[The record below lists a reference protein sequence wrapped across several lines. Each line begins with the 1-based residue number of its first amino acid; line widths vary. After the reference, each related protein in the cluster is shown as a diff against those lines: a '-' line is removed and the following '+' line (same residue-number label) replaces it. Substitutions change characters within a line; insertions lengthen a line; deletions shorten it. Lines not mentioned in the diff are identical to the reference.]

1 MLNFLRFWLI
11 LQLFGLIALPLAWR
25 LFAHL
30 PDRGY
35 AFSKPLGLLAAGY
48 VLWLGASLGLLRN
61 NAGGAV
67 LAMLAVLALGVWLG
81 RGGLHAADD
90 GERPLFVFFKQRWRL
105 ILTSELLFL
114 LAMVAWAFFRAYNP
128 DIAGTEK
135 PMEFAFLN
143 GILASPQFPP
153 HDPWLAGYGISYYYF
168 GYVQLNML
176 VLLSGVVPG
185 VAFNLGVAAIFALTV
200 LGAFGLGYNL
210 VAGDSHPARGLR
222 AGFYGGLSALF
233 VAIMG
238 NLEVI
243 LEMVQARGLL
253 KSGLQQFF
261 DIKDLANAPVTGS
274 WQPQQ
279 FWWWWRASRTIH
291 DYNFSGTASQ
301 EVIDEF
307 PMFSFLL
314 GDMHPHVL
322 ALPFV
327 LLTIALALNLFRRPP
342 ATSTPS
348 ADSAEEDAGQ
358 MQRLLGNWLAAGRRV
373 VAGFGLDGWGLPIYG
388 VALGAL
394 GFLNTWDFPIYLF
407 LVTLVYALR
416 RGLDGLRRDAR
427 FWREI
432 VLVFV
437 SLALI
442 GFAAYLPFYVSF
454 SSQAGG
460 ILPNLYNPTR
470 FVQYFLMFG
479 PFLVA
484 TIALLG
490 VALRRH
496 PLQRSALISWT
507 LAALG
512 LPLLFFFG
520 IIIAGGIS
528 PNLRALVERTLG
540 QSVSAVIPQV
550 LMLRVQ
556 TPFTWLVVG
565 IMLALIAVLGLRVWS
580 DSEQRP
586 SQHLVFV
593 LAMLFTAL
601 LLTYG
606 VEFVYLRDSFG
617 TRMNTVFKFY
627 YQAWVLMAVAS
638 AYALHYVHTRAAAST
653 RTVTWIVMALLVL
666 GGLFYPLFAIPSKA
680 NNFQS
685 DPTLDGAHF
694 VAAYRPDEAA
704 VIQWLRQNTPPEAV
718 IVEATGGSY
727 TDFNTISA
735 HSGRATLLGWG
746 GHELQWRGTYE
757 IPGQREPEIETLYR
771 NQDREA
777 VRRIV
782 TKYGIDYL
790 IVGPREIDKYKIPA
804 NRLSAF
810 EPAWKPVFSNGSY
823 TVYRWHGG

>member
-1 MLNFLRFWLI
+1 MLNFLRFWFI
-11 LQLFGLIALPLAWR
+11 LQLFGLVAMPLAWR

-35 AFSKPLGLLAAGY
+35 TFSKPLGLLAAGY
-48 VLWLGASLGLLRN
+48 VLWLGASLGVLRN

-67 LAMLAVLALGVWLG
+67 LAMALVLLLGVWLG
-81 RGGLHAADD
+81 RAGLHAGED
-90 GERPLFVFFKQRWRL
+90 GERPLIAFFKQRWRL
-105 ILTSELLFL
+105 VLTSELLFL
-114 LAMVAWAFFRAYNP
+114 LAMAAWAFFRAYNP

-176 VLLSGVVPG
+176 VQLSGVIPG
-185 VAFNLGVAAIFALTV
+185 VAFNLGLAAIFALTV

-210 VAGDSHPARGLR
+210 VAGDTKPARGLR
-222 AGFYGGLSALF
+222 AGLYGGLSALF
-233 VAIMG
+233 VAVMG

-243 LEMVQARGLL
+243 LEVLRTRGLL
-253 KSGLQQFF
+253 TPGLQKFF
-261 DIKDLANAPVTGS
+261 DIKDLGNAPVTGS
-274 WQPQQ
+274 WRPEQ

-291 DYNFSGTASQ
+291 DYNFSGTANQ

-327 LLTIALALNLFRRPP
+327 LLTIALALNLFRRP
-342 ATSTPS
+342 TPEL
-348 ADSAEEDAGQ
+348 APVPDSQGEETAWVQGIVRDW
-358 MQRLLGNWLAAGRRV
+358 RSAGRCV

-388 VALGAL
+388 MALGAL

-416 RGLDGLRRDAR
+416 RGFDGVRRDAH

-432 VLVFV
+432 IITFV
-437 SLALI
+437 GLFLI
-442 GFAAYLPFYVSF
+442 GFIAYLPFYVSF

-470 FVQYFLMFG
+470 FAQFFLMFG

-496 PLQRSALISWT
+496 PPQRASLASWGLT
-507 LAALG
+507 VLL
-512 LPLLFFFG
+512 LPLLFLFA
-520 IIIAGGIS
+520 IIIFGGIN
-528 PNLRALVERTLG
+528 PGLRHLVERTLG
-540 QSVSAVIPQV
+540 QPVSTVIPH
-550 LMLRVQ
+550 LLSLRLQ

-565 IMLALIAVLGLRVWS
+565 GLLTLIAVLAMQVWS
-580 DSEQRP
+580 KSEKRP
-586 SQHLVFV
+586 SRHLVFV
-593 LAMLFTAL
+593 LALLFTAL

-638 AYALHYVHTRAAAST
+638 AYALHYIHTRASAST
-653 RTVTWIVMALLVL
+653 RYAIMIVMTLLVL
-666 GGLFYPLFAIPSKA
+666 GGLLYPAFAIPSKA
-680 NNFQS
+680 NNFQG

-694 VAAYRPDEAA
+694 VAVYRPDEAA
-704 VIQWLRQNTPPEAV
+704 VIQWLRQNTPLDAV

-727 TDFNTISA
+727 TDFDTISA

-746 GHELQWRGTYE
+746 GHELQWRGTYD

-771 NQDREA
+771 NQDRTA
-777 VRRIV
+777 VRLIV
-782 TKYGIDYL
+782 AKYGIDYL
-790 IVGPREIDKYKIPA
+790 IVGPREIDKYKIPP

-810 EPAWKPVFSNGSY
+810 EPTWEPVFIDGST
-823 TVYRWHGG
+823 TVYRWRGG